1 MSKQAIRA
9 RRRPLSALLASIVTG
24 AAVLL
29 LTSGIASGSSSSAQY
44 EYGHPVPTSAPSVS
58 GTAQVGQTLTTTN
71 GGWSSSS
78 NVTRYA
84 YAWARCDTNGANCVT
99 IGGATAN
106 TYKLVDADQGH
117 RIRSYVNAYNSSG
130 NTQQESD
137 ATAVVSAST
146 GTVTTSGK
154 QIAAASVQLPNR
166 LIVDQVKY
174 SANPI
179 RSRKSPTVMQVHVDD
194 SHNNSV
200 AGAKVFVEGLPYS
213 RIAAIPEVSTNSS
226 GWATVNLVPAKFFPR
241 TGYLVL
247 FVRAR
252 VEGQDS
258 LGGTSTRRLVQ
269 VTIGAPN
276 GS

>member
-9 RRRPLSALLASIVTG
+9 RRRPIGALLASVVTG
-24 AAVLL
+24 AVVLL

-44 EYGHPVPTSAPSVS
+44 EPGHPVPASAPTIS
-58 GTAQVGQTLTTTN
+58 GTTQVGQTLTTTN
-71 GGWSSSS
+71 GTWTQSS
-78 NVTRYA
+78 NITRYS
-84 YAWARCDTNGANCVT
+84 YAWARCDTGGNNCAT
-99 IGGATAN
+99 IGGATN
-106 TYKLVDADQGH
+106 TSYTLVAADQGH
-117 RIRSYVNAYNSSG
+117 TIRSYVTATNSNG
-130 NTQQESD
+130 DTQQQSNP
-137 ATAVVSAST
+137 TGVVAAAAPT
-146 GTVTTSGK
+146 IPTGK
-154 QIAAASVQLPNR
+154 QIEAATVQLPNR

-179 RSRKSPTVMQVHVDD
+179 RSRNTPTVMQVHVSD

-200 AGAKVFVEGLPYS
+200 AGAKVFIEGLPYS
-213 RIAAIPEVSTNSS
+213 RIANIPETATNAS
-226 GWATVNLVPAKFFPR
+226 GWATVNLIPAKFFPR
-241 TGYLVL
+241 TGYLVM

-252 VEGQDS
+252 VDGQDP